1 VREFNPTLV
10 PEPLSPTAFPLGQE
24 WVDLEI
30 GCGVGFHPIRYAQ
43 EHSERTLIAIE
54 RTNMRFARF
63 QSRLAGHPHVTNV
76 VPIQDD
82 AIRWV
87 THRVPPG
94 SLDRIFLLYPNPYP
108 KSGQQNKRWHSMP
121 FMGHLLG
128 CLTAGGTLTL
138 ATNMA
143 SYAEEARQMMQ
154 EVWGAHLIQD
164 LRFTA
169 KERSLD
175 KASTH
180 FERKY
185 LQRGE
190 GCTELVFQTSS

>member
-1 VREFNPTLV
+1 LREFDPTLV
-10 PEPLSPTAFPLGQE
+10 PEPLSLAIFPDGKGP
-24 WVDLEI
+24 VDLEI
-30 GCGVGFHPIRYAQ
+30 GCGAGFHPIRYAQ

-54 RTNMRFARF
+54 RTHARFARF
-63 QSRLAGHPHVTNV
+63 QSRLAGHPHLTNILA
-76 VPIQDD
+76 IQDD

-121 FMGHLLG
+121 FMGRLLH
-128 CLTAGGTLTL
+128 CLAAGGTLTL

-154 EVWGAHLIQD
+154 DVWGVCLVQD
-164 LRFTA
+164 RRFTA
-169 KERSLD
+169 DERSPD

-190 GCTELVFQTSS
+190 QCTELVFQTSS